1 MISVAWIY
9 LIIAGLLEPCWVVS
23 LKKSE
28 KFRNIRWTAA
38 TVAFLAA
45 SLYLLSL
52 SMVTLP
58 AGTAYAVWTGIGAA
72 GALLAGI
79 ILYKESVTAA
89 RMFFVLIIVA
99 GIVGLKI
106 TTVV

>member
-1 MISVAWIY
+1 VISVAWIY

-28 KFRNIRWTAA
+28 KFRNIRWTIA

-79 ILYKESVTAA
+79 ILYKEAVTAV
-89 RMFFVLIIVA
+89 RMLFVLIIVV
-99 GIVGLKI
+99 GIVGLKM
-106 TTVV
+106 TTVM